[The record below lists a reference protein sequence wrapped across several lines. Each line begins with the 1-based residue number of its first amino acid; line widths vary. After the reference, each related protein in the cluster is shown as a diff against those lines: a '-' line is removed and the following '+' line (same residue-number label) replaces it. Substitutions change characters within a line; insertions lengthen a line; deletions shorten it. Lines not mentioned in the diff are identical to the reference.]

1 MSRRSYTG
9 ECSFLFEQLLEHL
22 EALRSCFRWNAL
34 PLCLGLQDRSLASPP
49 SFLVCLSLSF
59 YLKVQRQ
66 VIALNLESPWISGSI
81 KPHRTDFCPDGD
93 YYPWPRHRSDHLK
106 GTRWIPSNSYEVF
119 RGQSHGTRLETMI
132 SQTSPWPGLNYTG
145 LPQLWF
151 MFNIRS
157 KVMPIPWRRTCGGR
171 SPLLVPLPSVVT
183 LNAFLSVFCN
193 YPSL

>member
-1 MSRRSYTG
+1 MQFPIWTIAWARHLDVAFAGMHWAYRIETWHLRLHFESVCYFNLSEGSKTSH
-9 ECSFLFEQLLEHL
+9 CSKPGVT
-22 EALRSCFRWNAL
+22 WT
-34 PLCLGLQDRSLASPP
+34 
-49 SFLVCLSLSF
+49 
-59 YLKVQRQ
+59 
-66 VIALNLESPWISGSI
+66 SGSI